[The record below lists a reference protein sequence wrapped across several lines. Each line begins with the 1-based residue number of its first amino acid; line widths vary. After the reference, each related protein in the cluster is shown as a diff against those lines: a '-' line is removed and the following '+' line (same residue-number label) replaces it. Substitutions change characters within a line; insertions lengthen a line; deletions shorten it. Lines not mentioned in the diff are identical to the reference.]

1 MEPTLPTTLS
11 PRPSPLAIWSLVL
24 GVLGIVLVV
33 VCIGPLCAIP
43 AIICGHLAYSR
54 IKRSGGALTG
64 EGMALAGLITGYI
77 GIAIGLVLI
86 PFMLAI
92 FVPNFVKAR
101 EVAQNAQKNMCLNN
115 LRRIEGAKE
124 VWALQNSKDTN
135 STPTMQELTPFFKG
149 ATNRIRCPAGGAY
162 SINKV
167 GVPPTCSIASHD
179 LFNPGA
185 TIQEI
190 LNDRTN
196 STR

>member
-1 MEPTLPTTLS
+1 MEPALPTSLS
-11 PRPSPLAIWSLVL
+11 PRPSALAIWSLVL
-24 GVLGIVLVV
+24 GILGVVLVV

-77 GIAIGLVLI
+77 AIAIGMVLI

-101 EVAQNAQKNMCLNN
+101 ETAQKNICIKN

-124 VWALQNSKDTN
+124 VWALQNNKDTN
-135 STPTMQELTPFFKG
+135 SAPTMQELTTFFKG
-149 ATNRIRCPAGGAY
+149 ATNRIRCPAGGTY
-162 SINKV
+162 SLNRV

-190 LNDRTN
+190 LNDKTN
-196 STR
+196 SAR

>member
-1 MEPTLPTTLS
+1 MELALPTNPF
-11 PRPSPLAIWSLVL
+11 PRPSALAIWSLVL
-24 GVLGIVLVV
+24 GILGVVLLV

-43 AIICGHLAYSR
+43 AIICGHMAYSR
-54 IKRSGGALTG
+54 IKRSGGALSG
-64 EGMALAGLITGYI
+64 EGMALAGLISGYI

-101 EVAQNAQKNMCLNN
+101 EVAQRNRCLNN
-115 LRRIEGAKE
+115 LRRIDGAKQ
-124 VWALQNSKDTN
+124 VWAMQNNKDTN
-135 STPTMQELTPFFKG
+135 STPTMQDLTPFVTG
-149 ATNRIRCPAGGAY
+149 DTNRLRCPAGGTY
-162 SINKV
+162 SLNRV

-196 STR
+196 SAR

>member
-1 MEPTLPTTLS
+1 MEPALPTTLS
-11 PRPSPLAIWSLVL
+11 PRPSALAIWSLVL
-24 GVLGIVLVV
+24 GILGVVLLV

-43 AIICGHLAYSR
+43 AIICGHMAYSR

-77 GIAIGLVLI
+77 GIAIGVVLI

-101 EVAQNAQKNMCLNN
+101 ETAQKNLCIKN

-124 VWALQNSKDTN
+124 VWALQNNKDTN
-135 STPTMQELTPFFKG
+135 NTPTMQELTPFFKG
-149 ATNRIRCPAGGAY
+149 VTNRIRCPAGGIY
-162 SINKV
+162 SINRV
-167 GVPPTCSIASHD
+167 GQPPTCSIASHD